1 MKVQFGNYTFFDA
14 LSDDKGTYQ
23 GTNDAYKSKAFN
35 DAYFN
40 NLISTRRYADA
51 ADYAAQYHFNDPE
64 VQKAHENDI
73 INLRRNGRVLG
84 AIYGR
89 IQDDDTLKK
98 IEFFDS
104 ALSDGGL
111 EKLNVTNTKDP
122 TYNTYADQFI
132 KAKEE
137 LGNEMENTGWFPDV
151 KKDGRKATGL
161 TVHFAPTKR
170 KFLGID
176 WLAADN
182 DNSIEEFYNTSGLS
196 EQDLKKAGVDVIHK
210 DGATSLK
217 FDKSNPLANKILYN
231 IPEHMSL
238 QGPLS
243 PLGNGNVPVN
253 VTGYDDKGD
262 ISYGKKNVSELKS
275 LISEAK
281 AAKEEVF
288 SKLNLEHRDYSST
301 IGPILSDELSAL
313 KQSLAS
319 GEITETQYNQQAKA
333 LAPHVFSA
341 IYSLGS
347 GNYQM
352 YSNKYNEDT
361 TDETLVPMGNKE
373 RGELVD
379 LINNYAPKDIDV
391 SAMVS
396 NGKIGTLITLK
407 GTGNETASDKNDGHR
422 VQIFVPGLL
431 QEEAQQKINRNT
443 STRAVQELNSMIDW
457 GYDYKLRDGSSVSVN
472 GKGEFLKDD
481 KVIDKESAIREINK
495 DMIMEDAISNLK
507 FQYMNSDGNII
518 DNIKYEQMSKLLSMN
533 AVQDIYQDIHL
544 NINPQTLDVTI
555 TDKYGNVHNP
565 DDIFDRKV
573 SRENTQYEVYNRLEE
588 IYAMYNELMN
598 ELNYYK

>member
-14 LSDDKGTYQ
+14 LSDDKGVYQ
-23 GTNDAYKSKAFN
+23 GTNDAYKDKAFN
-35 DAYFN
+35 DTYFN
-40 NLISTRRYADA
+40 QLISTRRYIDA

-89 IQDDDTLKK
+89 IQDDNILKK

-111 EKLNVTNTKDP
+111 ERLNVTNTKDP
-122 TYNTYADQFI
+122 TYNEYADKFI

-301 IGPILSDELSAL
+301 IGPMLSDELSAL

-518 DNIKYEQMSKLLSMN
+518 DNTKYEQMSKLLSMN

>member
-14 LSDDKGTYQ
+14 LSDDKGVYQ

-35 DAYFN
+35 DTYFN

-89 IQDDDTLKK
+89 IQDDDILKK

-111 EKLNVTNTKDP
+111 ERLNVTNTKDP
-122 TYNTYADQFI
+122 TYNEYADKFI

-231 IPEHMSL
+231 IPEHVSL

-301 IGPILSDELSAL
+301 IGPMLSDELSAL

-333 LAPHVFSA
+333 LAPHIFSA

-361 TDETLVPMGNKE
+361 TDETLVPIGNKE

-396 NGKIGTLITLK
+396 NGKIGALITLK

-495 DMIMEDAISNLK
+495 DMIMEDALSNLK

-518 DNIKYEQMSKLLSMN
+518 DNTKYEQMSKLLSMN
-533 AVQDIYQDIHL
+533 AVQDLYQDIHL

-565 DDIFDRKV
+565 DDIFDRKI

>member
-14 LSDDKGTYQ
+14 LSDDKGVYQ
-23 GTNDAYKSKAFN
+23 GTNDAYKDKAFN
-35 DAYFN
+35 DTYFN
-40 NLISTRRYADA
+40 QLISTRRYIDA

-89 IQDDDTLKK
+89 IQDDNILKK

-111 EKLNVTNTKDP
+111 ERLNVTNTKDP
-122 TYNTYADQFI
+122 TYNEYADKFI

-301 IGPILSDELSAL
+301 IGPMLSDELSAL

-333 LAPHVFSA
+333 LAPHIFSA

-481 KVIDKESAIREINK
+481 KVINKESAIREINK

-518 DNIKYEQMSKLLSMN
+518 DNTKYEQMSKLLSMN